1 MGKTRRWFGWPDW
14 LPVKKG
20 RPMRYGIV
28 RWQRVTEQRL
38 RGLCYP
44 NYVVADVV
52 RLVEMHLRFHTS
64 RWVE

>member
-1 MGKTRRWFGWPDW
+1 
-14 LPVKKG
+14 
-20 RPMRYGIV
+20 MRYGIV